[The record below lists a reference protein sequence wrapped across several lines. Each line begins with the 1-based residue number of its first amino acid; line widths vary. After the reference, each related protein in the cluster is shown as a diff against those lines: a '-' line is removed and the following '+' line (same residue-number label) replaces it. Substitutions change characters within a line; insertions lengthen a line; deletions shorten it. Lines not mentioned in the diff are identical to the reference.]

1 MRDTTGGDHQRYR
14 HDQAQIEEIS
24 WQSAALREKYLQGNF
39 WPACGLIGGVLLF
52 IAAAVIV
59 PP

>member
-1 MRDTTGGDHQRYR
+1 MRDTTGGDHQRYQR
-14 HDQAQIEEIS
+14 DQAQIEEIS
-24 WQSAALREKYLQGNF
+24 WQSAALREKYLHGNF